1 MHWEEEIIILSA
13 RKSKNLGGIDQKE
26 LADGGKQRLALKKVN
41 LGGPQTLSHVTSC
54 TMTPVPSVN
63 LLRK

>member
-26 LADGGKQRLALKKVN
+26 LAMEANKDWL
-41 LGGPQTLSHVTSC
+41 
-54 TMTPVPSVN
+54 
-63 LLRK
+63 